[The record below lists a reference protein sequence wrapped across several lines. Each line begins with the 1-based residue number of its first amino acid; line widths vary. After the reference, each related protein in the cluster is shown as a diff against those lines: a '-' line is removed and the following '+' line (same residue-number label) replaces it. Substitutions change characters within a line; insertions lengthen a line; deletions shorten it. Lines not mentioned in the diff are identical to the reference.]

1 MKIGIIGNGRIA
13 RTIGEKWITAGHD
26 VMYGLRNASKADE
39 VSGKSGT
46 FADALT
52 HGEIIL
58 LAIPGSVIKDM
69 FGHLNLSGKIILD
82 ATNGGDT
89 SDEMLVQYLTSLWPD
104 ATVYKAF
111 NTLGFENF
119 QTPQFGDDQAD
130 LMFVG
135 PEAALSTVEGLIKDV
150 GLNPVHIGGIDRMN
164 ILDAGMRFWFALTQR
179 FGRHVALRIL
189 HDKD

>member
-1 MKIGIIGNGRIA
+1 MKIGVIGNGRIA
-13 RTIGEKWITAGHD
+13 RTIGEKWIAAGHD
-26 VMYGLRNASKADE
+26 VMYGLRDMSKLDQ

-46 FADALT
+46 FDDALE

-58 LAIPGSVIKDM
+58 LAIPGRVIKET

-89 SDEMLVQYLTSLWPD
+89 SDQTLVQYLTDRWADSV
-104 ATVYKAF
+104 VYKAF
-111 NTLGFENF
+111 NTLGFENYEI
-119 QTPQFGDDQAD
+119 PQFGDDHAD

-135 PEAALSTVEGLIKDV
+135 PEAQLETVKGLVKDV
-150 GLNPVHIGGIDRMN
+150 GLNPVYIGGIDRMS
-164 ILDAGMRFWFALTQR
+164 ILDAGMRFWFALTKR

-189 HDKD
+189 HDND